1 MRSVAACTPLIFCAL
16 LLLLHCLV
24 CAPSLAPVDRD
35 GAASASGERLRF
47 QPRKLLRVADARA
60 TAGTQPLNAAAAAT
74 AAGESRGVGVG
85 VGVGASLK
93 KQTPSRSNPRQN

>member
-1 MRSVAACTPLIFCAL
+1 
-16 LLLLHCLV
+16 LV
-24 CAPSLAPVDRD
+24 PVDRD

-85 VGVGASLK
+85 VGASLK

>member
-1 MRSVAACTPLIFCAL
+1 MRSVAACTPLICALL

-24 CAPSLAPVDRD
+24 RAPSLAPVDRD
-35 GAASASGERLRF
+35 GAASGERLRF
-47 QPRKLLRVADARA
+47 QPRKLLRVADAMA
-60 TAGTQPLNAAAAAT
+60 AAGTQPLNAAAAT
-74 AAGESRGVGVG
+74 AAGESRG

>member
-1 MRSVAACTPLIFCAL
+1 MRSVAACTPLICAL

-24 CAPSLAPVDRD
+24 APVDCH

-60 TAGTQPLNAAAAAT
+60 AAATQPLNAAAAAAAT
-74 AAGESRGVGVG
+74 AAGESRGIGVG
-85 VGVGASLK
+85 LSLSASLR
-93 KQTPSRSNPRQN
+93 KQTPSSKSNPRQN

>member
-24 CAPSLAPVDRD
+24 CAPSLAPVEVDRD
-35 GAASASGERLRF
+35 GGVASASGDPLRF
-47 QPRKLLRVADARA
+47 EPRKLLRVADARA
-60 TAGTQPLNAAAAAT
+60 AAGTQPLNAAAAAAT

-85 VGVGASLK
+85 ASLK
-93 KQTPSRSNPRQN
+93 KKTPSRSNPGQN